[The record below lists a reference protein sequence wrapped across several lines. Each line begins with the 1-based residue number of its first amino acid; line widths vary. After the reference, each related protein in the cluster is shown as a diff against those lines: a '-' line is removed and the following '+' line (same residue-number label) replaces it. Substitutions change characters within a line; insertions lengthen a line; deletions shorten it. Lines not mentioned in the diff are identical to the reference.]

1 MIPVDTISRAEAK
14 KIILTAQGLHKA
26 SPFGAGPQSVIKA
39 IEHLGYVQLDTIS
52 VIERAHHHV
61 LWNRIPSYKQQ
72 WLDDAQIKERKVFE
86 YWSHAAA
93 YLPMKDYRF
102 SLPVMNTFKDKKDS
116 WPTSS
121 KADMKKVVER
131 IHTDGPVMSRDFE
144 SDHKGGTWWDW
155 KPPKWALQRLFL
167 EGHIMVSHRKGFQRV
182 YDLPERIIPTD
193 VISTTPS
200 TKEYY
205 TYLIIKTLEA
215 QGLATRN
222 ELMHLRHIPPKDFDL
237 LLNELMEAGSIL
249 AVQMDASKI
258 YFTLPSY
265 SGKKTRLPERITFLS
280 PFDNAIIWRN
290 RLKDI
295 FAFDYTLECYLP
307 APKRTYGYFCLP
319 ILYKDQFVG
328 RIDMKVERANRL
340 LKVHNIFW
348 DEGFEEMEQH
358 PLFEEALN
366 DFALFNQC
374 DEIHFN
380 T

>member
-1 MIPVDTISRAEAK
+1 MAPVDTISRTEAR
-14 KIILTAQGLHKA
+14 KIILNAQGLNKA

-52 VIERAHHHV
+52 VIERAHHHI
-61 LWNRIPSYKQQ
+61 LWSRIPTYKPQ
-72 WLDDAQIKERKVFE
+72 WLDAAQIKERKVFE

-102 SLPVMNTFKDKKDS
+102 SLPVMNAFKDKKDS

-121 KADMKKVVER
+121 KADMKKVLER
-131 IHTDGPVMSRDFE
+131 IHMDGPVMSRDFE

-167 EGHIMVSHRKGFQRV
+167 EGHIMVSHRKGFQRI

-193 VISTTPS
+193 VNTTSP
-200 TKEYY
+200 TNKEYY
-205 TYLIIKTLEA
+205 THLIARTLEA

-222 ELMHLRHIPPKDFDL
+222 ELIHLRHIPPKDFDL
-237 LLNELMEAGSIL
+237 LLNELMEAGIL
-249 AVQMDASKI
+249 KAIHLEDKKQ
-258 YFTLPSY
+258 YFTLPANAD
-265 SGKKTRLPERITFLS
+265 KKLKLRDTVTILS

-295 FAFDYTLECYLP
+295 FGFEYTLECYLP
-307 APKRTYGYFCLP
+307 EHKRTFGYFCLP
-319 ILYKDQFVG
+319 ILYKDEFAG
-328 RIDMKVERANRL
+328 RIDMKADRAKRL
-340 LKVHNIFW
+340 LQVHNIFW
-348 DEGFEEMEQH
+348 NEGMEDVEQH

-366 DFALFNQC
+366 DFAVFNHC
-374 DEIHFN
+374 DTIIFN

>member
-1 MIPVDTISRAEAK
+1 M
-14 KIILTAQGLHKA
+14 
-26 SPFGAGPQSVIKA
+26 IKA

-52 VIERAHHHV
+52 VTERAHHHV

-72 WLDDAQIKERKVFE
+72 WLDDAQTKVRKVFE

-102 SLPVMNTFKDKKDS
+102 SLPVMNAFREKKDR

-121 KADMKKVVER
+121 KADMKKVIDR
-131 IHTDGPVMSRDFE
+131 IHVDGPVMSRDFE

-167 EGHIMVSHRKGFQRV
+167 EGHILVSHRKGFQRV
-182 YDLPERIIPTD
+182 YDLPDRIIPRDIVT
-193 VISTTPS
+193 TTPS
-200 TKEYY
+200 TKEYH
-205 TYLIIKTLEA
+205 TYLIVKTLEA

-222 ELMHLRHIPPKDFDL
+222 ELMHLRHIPPKGFDL
-237 LLNELMEAGSIL
+237 LLNELVEAGSIL
-249 AVQMDASKI
+249 PLQVQGNKV
-258 YFTLPSY
+258 YFTLPAY
-265 SGKKTRLPERITFLS
+265 SGTKSRLVERFSILS

-319 ILYKDQFVG
+319 ILYKDQFAG
-328 RIDMKVERANRL
+328 RIDMKADRAKRQL
-340 LKVHNIFW
+340 MIHNIFW
-348 DEGFEEMEQH
+348 GAGFEKMERH

-380 T
+380 A